1 MEGTSRFSIFDKNI
15 ISDVF
20 GEEVVLVNLETGMYY
35 SLRSS
40 ATQIWIRLIN
50 NYSVDEI
57 TTDLTS
63 LYEVENN
70 ELVSQITNFIQQL
83 VEKQL
88 IRPAET
94 SEKINIEQD
103 QQIQKTV
110 FTTPVLEIF
119 SDMQEILLLDPVHDV
134 DKAGWP
140 VSKDNNASK

>member
-1 MEGTSRFSIFDKNI
+1 MEGTSRFCIFDKNI

-40 ATQIWIRLIN
+40 ATQIWIRIIN

-57 TTDLTS
+57 TTDLIS
-63 LYEVENN
+63 LYEVEKN
-70 ELVSQITNFIQQL
+70 ELVNQINNFIQQL
-83 VEKQL
+83 IDKNL
-88 IRPAET
+88 IRSSET
-94 SEKINIEQD
+94 SDKINIEQNL
-103 QQIQKTV
+103 QTQKTV
-110 FTTPVLEIF
+110 FPAPEIEIF
-119 SDMQEILLLDPVHDV
+119 SDMQELLLLDPVHDV